1 MKIWHFS
8 DTHELE
14 NQLKVPQ
21 NIDIAIFSGDCTN
34 SKIAALNSNKMEH
47 FLEWYSKLDIKYKI
61 FVAGNHDVSL
71 ERGLIRKENFDQKGI
86 TLLHDSMVTINTVK
100 IWGSPYTPTCGV
112 DWAYNESKQKIK
124 RHWDLIP
131 DGVDII
137 VTHGPPK
144 GKLDL
149 STSKDGL
156 LKQCGDSA
164 LNKAILRVNP
174 TLHCFGHIHN
184 SDDITNAGTMTVNN
198 IIYSNGSVVT
208 DREMDVI
215 SSNGN
220 IFKF

>member
-1 MKIWHFS
+1 MKLWHFS

-14 NQLKVPQ
+14 NQLKVPDG
-21 NIDIAIFSGDCTN
+21 IDIAIFSGDCAN
-34 SKIAALNSNKMEH
+34 SKISALNSNKMED
-47 FLEWYSKLDIKYKI
+47 FLEWYAKLDIKYKI
-61 FVAGNHDVSL
+61 FVAGNHDVAL
-71 ERGLIRKENFDQKGI
+71 ERGLIKKENFDQMGI
-86 TLLHDSMVTINTVK
+86 TILHDSMVTVENLK
-100 IWGSPYTPTCGV
+100 IWGSPYTPTYGV

-149 STSKDGL
+149 STSKNGL
-156 LKQCGDSA
+156 LEQCGDSA
-164 LNKAILRVNP
+164 LNKAILRINP
-174 TLHCFGHIHN
+174 ALHCFGHIHN
-184 SDDITNAGTMTVNN
+184 SDDITNAGTMTINN

-208 DREMDVI
+208 DRKMDVI